1 MKRLALATAA
11 AALAALAAMM
21 ATTAVAQRQFPVA
34 DKPVPED
41 NYPARVTN
49 FAGGVVGLA
58 DVTFSSLSGFRPMV
72 VDLYL
77 PPKAKRAAAKPLII
91 YIHGGGWIGGHT
103 RQAAAFSDF
112 PGVLAQLARE
122 GFVVASLEYRLAGE
136 ARYPAQLQD
145 VRASIRFLKA
155 NARRYGI
162 DPARVA
168 LWGGSAGGHLA
179 ALGATTCA
187 VPGIDAAPQP
197 AGSECVQGAAI
208 WYGVFDFSRQIV
220 PMIARGE
227 TGPVGL
233 LGCASAAT
241 CPADQLAAA
250 SAVTFLD
257 AKDPPFL
264 LVHGDEDK
272 VVPVEQSRLAEA
284 AMRGK
289 GVGVEAIYLPGIDHS
304 WIGAN
309 PVATRTATLRAVNA
323 TFDWFHKLFPAKARA
338 K

>member
-1 MKRLALATAA
+1 MRGSMAMVGTVVAL
-11 AALAALAAMM
+11 LGSV
-21 ATTAVAQRQFPVA
+21 AVAAPARDFPIGA
-34 DKPVPED
+34 KPVPGD
-41 NYPARVTN
+41 VYPDRVTR
-49 FAGGVVGLA
+49 FPGGVMGLA
-58 DVTFSSLSGFRPMV
+58 DVEYASVPGYRPQT

-77 PPKAKRAAAKPLII
+77 PPKRKDAAVKPLII
-91 YIHGGGWIGGHT
+91 YIHGGGWVGGHT
-103 RQAAAFSDF
+103 RQAAAFSNF
-112 PGVLAQLARE
+112 PQVLARLASE

-155 NARRYGI
+155 NAAKYGI
-162 DPARVA
+162 DVSKVA

-179 ALGATTCA
+179 ALGATTCGA
-187 VPGIDAAPQP
+187 PGIDDKPQA

-241 CPADQLAAA
+241 CPADKLAAA

-257 AKDPPFL
+257 ATDPPFL
-264 LVHGDEDK
+264 LIHGDEDK
-272 VVPVEQSRLAEA
+272 VVPAEQSRLAEA

-289 GVGVEAIYLPGIDHS
+289 GVAVEALYLPGIDHS
-304 WIGAN
+304 WIGAS
-309 PVATRTATLRAVNA
+309 PKETRTATLRAVNT
-323 TFDWFHKLFPAKARA
+323 TFDWFHKLFPAKVHA